1 MKQAKQN
8 TEQLEES
15 LSNYLTGY
23 GSGRPENLQQ
33 IIAYGDWR
41 QRARNEVERR
51 IGELAERLDTET
63 LIEIAEGRIDIT
75 DVAQRVLDAQ

>member
-1 MKQAKQN
+1 MAKTNQT

-15 LSNYLTGY
+15 LYHYLSGY
-23 GSGRPENLQQ
+23 GRGCPENLHQV
-33 IIAYGDWR
+33 IAYGDWR

-75 DVAQRVLDAQ
+75 EVAQRVLGTQ